1 MSTRKNKTLV
11 NSLVFTGTTA
21 LFAALVVIV
30 FSIRPMFSLT
40 EGPEAFETKNAG
52 LSLYHEVWQKTQESF
67 VFTDRLKDWSKWE
80 HKFDDQIKSKADG
93 IKYAKQ
99 MTESLEDPYTRV
111 LDEKETQDEANSMQG
126 KFLGVGIQFNAAH
139 NAKGE
144 VVRNKDKESMPNID
158 GNSHP
163 VIFRVIKDTPAFVGG
178 VKRGD
183 AITRVNG
190 KSTVG
195 MSQTQ
200 LVDNIR
206 GPENTHVTL
215 ELQREDKILTVKL
228 QRRKFDIPSVEYHT
242 LPNNLGYLQINS
254 FISASAGNECL
265 KALKA
270 LKNCRGIVL
279 DLRDNPGGL
288 VTSAKDV
295 MALFE
300 DGGILMRTRERQGG
314 FTSEGAIMIDNSM
327 PHIAAKTPLVVLV
340 NGNSASA
347 AEIVSGALRDN
358 RHIKL
363 VGTKTFGKGLMQGV
377 LPLNTAK
384 DVLVHVTFAQ
394 WLTPTGVCPGS
405 GRTKIEE
412 PSGLPAD
419 VTCEQGPNFEY
430 DSPKDN
436 QLQRAI
442 EVLKEELSKK

>member
-11 NSLVFTGTTA
+11 NSLVLTGMTA
-21 LFAALVVIV
+21 FFAALVVIA

-40 EGPEAFETKNAG
+40 EGPESFETKNAG
-52 LSLYHEVWQKTQESF
+52 LSLYHEVWKKTQDNL

-80 HKFDDQIKSKADG
+80 HKFDDRINSKVDG
-93 IKYAKQ
+93 IKYAQK

-126 KFLGVGIQFNAAH
+126 KFLGVGIQFNAAQ
-139 NAKGE
+139 NEKGE
-144 VVRNKDKESMPNID
+144 VIQNKDKESMPNID
-158 GNSHP
+158 SKSHP
-163 VIFRVIKDTPAFVGG
+163 VVFRVFKDTPAFAAGI
-178 VKRGD
+178 KSGD
-183 AITRVNG
+183 SVVSVNG

-195 MSQTQ
+195 FSQKQ

-206 GPENTHVTL
+206 GPENTYVTL
-215 ELQREDKILTVKL
+215 ELQRGDKVLAVKV

-242 LPNNLGYLQINS
+242 LPDNLGYLKINS
-254 FISASAGNECL
+254 FISASVGNECL

-270 LKNCRGIVL
+270 MKNCRGIVL
-279 DLRDNPGGL
+279 DLRDNPGGQ
-288 VTSAKDV
+288 VSSAKDV

-300 DGGILMRTRERQGG
+300 DGGVLMRIRERQGG
-314 FTSEGAIMIDNSM
+314 FTSEGALTIDNSM
-327 PHIAAKTPLVVLV
+327 PHIASNTPLVVLV

-347 AEIVSGALRDN
+347 AEIVSGALHDN
-358 RHIKL
+358 RHVKL

-377 LPLNTAK
+377 FPLKSAK
-384 DVLVHVTFAQ
+384 DVLLHVTIAQ
-394 WLTPTGVCPGS
+394 WLTPNGVCPGS

-419 VTCEQGPNFEY
+419 VTCEPGPKFEY

-436 QLQRAI
+436 QLHRAI
-442 EVLKEELSKK
+442 EVLKEEMSKK